1 MAGAWIEVEWRS
13 PDNKVRRVGRTSR
26 SKTDTQALK
35 SEGWRAAAYYVGYRE
50 PGSTKKTYKKFGRYE
65 EARAYMNEVDGQLQR
80 GTYVPRKAR
89 DETVEAFVERMF
101 ASAHNIAP
109 STLAGYRNTWE
120 NHVQEK
126 FGNRRIGEVSAR
138 DVQEF
143 VDRLVAGG
151 VGNGTLAAVRQLLA
165 KVFNQAVV
173 EGVVSRAPTSSLRV
187 PKERKKKLSRETLQ
201 GWADAM
207 RPLVAAIE
215 PRYRLALYLA
225 GVLGLRAGE
234 IGGLRVQDVDFIANT
249 LTVRQAVRTVNGR
262 PEIAETK
269 TAAGERTISVP
280 GPIMDEIAAYMQEYA
295 PAADGR
301 IFQAAKGGLVNH
313 TSLNKALQKAI
324 QETGSPPMR
333 FHDLRHLAASTM
345 IAVGIG
351 PSVVK
356 ERLGHSTLAITM
368 DRYSHLFPEQDRDA
382 ADRLANHVLSRG
394 LLSQVVALPAASL
407 RDGKPT
413 QVVQVVTDAEVVEE
427 REPQRTPV

>member
-1 MAGAWIEVEWRS
+1 MAAWVEVEWRS
-13 PDNKVRRVGRTSR
+13 PDNRVRRVGRTSR
-26 SKTDTQALK
+26 SKTDTQALR
-35 SEGWRAAAYYVGYRE
+35 SEGWRATAYYVGHRE
-50 PGSTKKTYKKFGRYE
+50 PGSSKKVYKRFSRFE
-65 EARAYMNEVDGQLQR
+65 DARAYRTQVDGQLQR
-80 GTYVPRKAR
+80 GDYVPRKIR
-89 DETVEAFVERMF
+89 DEAVGSFVERMF

-109 STLAGYRNTWE
+109 STLAGYKNTWE
-120 NHVQEK
+120 NHVRAK
-126 FGNRRIGEVSAR
+126 LGNRRIGEVSAR
-138 DVQEF
+138 ELQEF
-143 VDRLVAGG
+143 VDKLVASG
-151 VGNGTLAAVRQLLA
+151 VGNGTLTAVRQLLA
-165 KVFNQAVV
+165 KIFNQGVD
-173 EGVVSRAPTSSLRV
+173 EGVVSRSPTRSLRL
-187 PKERKKKLSRETLQ
+187 PKKRRTKLSRETLQ

-207 RPLVAAIE
+207 KPLLATIE

-234 IGGLRVQDVDFIANT
+234 IGGLRVQDVDFVANT
-249 LTVRQAVRTVNGR
+249 LTVRQGVRTVKGR

-280 GPIMDEIAAYMQEYA
+280 GPIMDEIAAYMQEYP

-301 IFQAAKGGLVNH
+301 IFQAVKGGLVNH

-324 QETGSPPMR
+324 VETGSPPMR

-382 ADRLANHVLSRG
+382 ADRLATHVLSRG
-394 LLSQVVALPAASL
+394 LLSQVTAVPSGSGTA
-407 RDGKPT
+407 
-413 QVVQVVTDAEVVEE
+413 VVDVAEVVEDSSGSE
-427 REPQRTPV
+427 VEVAS